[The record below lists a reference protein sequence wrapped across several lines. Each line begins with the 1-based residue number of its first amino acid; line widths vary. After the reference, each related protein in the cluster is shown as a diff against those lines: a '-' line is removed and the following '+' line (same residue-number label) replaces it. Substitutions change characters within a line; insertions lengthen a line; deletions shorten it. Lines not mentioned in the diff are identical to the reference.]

1 MKDDKKIQFTWK
13 IGEDKLIDEEFN
25 LQNFKNELIDKGSI
39 AEEISLACMAIQK
52 NRNSKLF
59 QFEPIKLLDDIR
71 DGKEIT
77 PFESSLK
84 KFIKDYSDNKF
95 RLKKDVDKSC
105 FNYHILECIA
115 LKFVESECEKAL
127 NNDNNNVICINED
140 NSSIMRKY
148 NEIFTLSISNQ
159 NNNKDFGLIK
169 LKELIREINENKQL
183 SKAYVNFSAK
193 KRKCIALYSNKQ
205 TEKITIAFSGYKD
218 YECQKIK
225 NFIEDSNN
233 SDRNNKNPT
242 LKNYYEIAN
251 AIGASLA
258 NLNCT
263 VSRYDINYKNQ
274 IIRYYSLNEL
284 MRKKINKDNG
294 LYHSCCERKIFAY
307 LEDCNETVE
316 SGKLFVKYAPC
327 RDCWAAILYHI
338 LNKGQ
343 EFSMEVGLPNL

>member
-1 MKDDKKIQFTWK
+1 MKDDKNKIQFTWR
-13 IGEDKLIDEEFN
+13 IGVDKLIKEEFS
-25 LQNFKNELIDKGSI
+25 LQNFKNELIENGSI

-59 QFEPIKLLDDIR
+59 QFEPINLLDDIR

-127 NNDNNNVICINED
+127 NNDNNNVRCINED

-148 NEIFTLSISNQ
+148 NEIFTLSISNR
-159 NNNKDFGLIK
+159 NNNKDYGLIK
-169 LKELIREINENKQL
+169 FKKLIEGIKDNDNI
-183 SKAYVNFSAK
+183 SNAYIDFSAK
-193 KRKCIALYSNKQ
+193 KRKCIALYRKKHSQ
-205 TEKITIAFSGYKD
+205 KITIAFSGFQDAKCNAIKKFIGVKNSFLSEYK
-218 YECQKIK
+218 
-225 NFIEDSNN
+225 
-233 SDRNNKNPT
+233 
-242 LKNYYEIAN
+242 EIAN
-251 AIGASLA
+251 AINA
-258 NLNCT
+258 NLAILTCS
-263 VSRYDINYKNQ
+263 VSRYRFSNQ
-274 IIRYYSLNEL
+274 AERYLSLKEIIDNNLSRDNE
-284 MRKKINKDNG
+284 R
-294 LYHSCCERKIFAY
+294 HSCCERKIFAY
-307 LEDCNETVE
+307 LEDYNEKVY
-316 SGKLFVKYAPC
+316 SGKLFVKYPPC
-327 RDCWAAILYHI
+327 EECQPAIFYHI